1 MEAVVVSGHFG
12 DDEAGVRRQEKG
24 ALRYACGVLRASQ
37 EFSHKVEVEAEV
49 ESGKRMRPSLL

>member
-1 MEAVVVSGHFG
+1 VVSGHFG